1 MKKILVLQ
9 AICLLAS
16 STAMAQT
23 LQLLT
28 WKSCAPN
35 ELVGKFEKES
45 GIKVEAISRLAFLN
59 LMVSVNAPGR
69 LTV

>member
-28 WKSCAPN
+28 WKGCAPN
-35 ELVGKFEKES
+35 ELVGKFEKVS

>member
-1 MKKILVLQ
+1 
-9 AICLLAS
+9 
-16 STAMAQT
+16 MAQT

-28 WKSCAPN
+28 WKGCAPN